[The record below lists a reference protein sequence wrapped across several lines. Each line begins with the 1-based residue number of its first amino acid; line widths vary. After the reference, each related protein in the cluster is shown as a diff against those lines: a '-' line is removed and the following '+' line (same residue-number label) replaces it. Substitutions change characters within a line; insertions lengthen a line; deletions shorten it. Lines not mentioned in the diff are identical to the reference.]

1 MAIRIPIIT
10 DLQDQG
16 LKRAKLA
23 FGDFKK
29 SVSDAQGGMN
39 KFKAGTKSVLD
50 SVKANAGT
58 FAIAGAAAFAA
69 FAAKGIQ
76 AFQSLALEAGKFSD
90 ATGLAVDDASR
101 WMEVGKD
108 IGIGSD
114 AIQTGINKMNKT
126 LGTTPN
132 LFKQLGIEVA
142 TTDGHTTDVN
152 GTFLN
157 VIQKLKGIKDPAEKA
172 KVATQLLGK
181 GWQSMAELIN
191 MGSGVLKNNLKEVS
205 SQQVISPA
213 ELAKAKKFRDSMDKL
228 ADAGKRVSIAFGQFL
243 VPIVTDIVDLVNQS
257 VVGLEG
263 LYGQLQKRWH
273 QTYFSSWWND
283 LQSVVPEVIQV
294 VKDGINGFSQQTV
307 NMTVGLNATNH
318 ELDIFR
324 TRSSDVASMIQNHT
338 NPQIDSM
345 AQKLINAKTATDNA
359 TAAWSNLLD
368 KFQTQVNL
376 DKLDADLIT
385 LRDTAIAAF
394 GGGKKELDAFH
405 AAQLVVIQDFD
416 EMKSAFPPSLT
427 TMVTI
432 ELNSMDLE
440 RLDRAANLVR
450 FLKAG
455 IGSNGTDASIFRRV
469 SAPIVSGA
477 RASGG
482 PVMAGKSYLVGE
494 RGPELFTPGT
504 SGGITSNGAMN
515 NGTTINVTVNGG
527 DPNSIV
533 RALQQ
538 YVRQSG
544 PVPVNTRA
552 M

>member
-16 LKRAKLA
+16 IKNAKIA

-29 SVSDAQGGMN
+29 SVADAQGGMN
-39 KFKAGTKSVLD
+39 KFKAGTKSVFD

-58 FAIAGAAAFAA
+58 FAIAGAAAFAS
-69 FAAKGIQ
+69 FAAKGIK

-126 LGTTPN
+126 LGTTPD

-157 VIQKLKGIKDPAEKA
+157 VIQKLKGIKDPAQKA

-191 MGSGVLKNNLKEVS
+191 MGSVALKKNLKDVS

-228 ADAGKRVSIAFGQFL
+228 ADAAERVSIAFGQFL
-243 VPIVTDIVDLVNQS
+243 VPIITDIVDLVNKS
-257 VVGLEG
+257 VTGLEDM
-263 LYGQLQKRWH
+263 YGWLQKQWNK
-273 QTYFSSWWND
+273 TYFATVWDDLGSSADEVIATVKEGFND
-283 LQSVVPEVIQV
+283 LWSMFSSKKEVVPVFAEDMRLAREDA
-294 VKDGINGFSQQTV
+294 KMF
-307 NMTVGLNATNH
+307 A
-318 ELDIFR
+318 ELIRDQ
-324 TRSSDVASMIQNHT
+324 M
-338 NPQIDSM
+338 NPQLGAM
-345 AQKLINAKTATDNA
+345 AQKLVNAKTATDNA
-359 TAAWSNLLD
+359 TAAWANLLG

-385 LRDTAIAAF
+385 LRETAIAAF
-394 GGGKKELDAFH
+394 GGGKEAQDAFH
-405 AAQLVVIQDFD
+405 AAQLVVIQDFE

-427 TMVTI
+427 TTMTI

-440 RLDRAANLVR
+440 RLERAASLVKY
-450 FLKAG
+450 LKAG
-455 IGSNGTDASIFRRV
+455 IGSNGNDASIYRRV

-477 RASGG
+477 RATGG

-504 SGGITSNGAMN
+504 SGGITSNSAMN